1 MKKVSILIPCYNSEK
16 WVGET
21 LDCCLRQTYPN
32 IEIILVDDGSTD
44 NSLAI
49 ARDYERK
56 DERIHVFS
64 QPNSGGCRARNLA
77 FEKSTGDYIKYLDAD
92 DLMSDDMI
100 EMQMKRLEKANDSLA
115 ISTCSWQEFWNSTNV
130 KFCKRCIYKDYNDPI
145 ELLTDLWTKS
155 EMFAVTCYLV
165 PRQLISLVGKWDEQ
179 LTKNQDGDFFCRVL
193 SKTSKVLFCK
203 SPQFYYRRGHFSV
216 STQNSLSP
224 TKMQSSLDS
233 RINYEK
239 TILPIRNTPLVR
251 RGLALNYSIVMFNSP
266 VNSKW
271 FNEAKRR
278 IYALGEK
285 PIHPTAK
292 GIQKKIVSII
302 GLTTY
307 LQIKELLEKH

>member
-239 TILPIRNTPLVR
+239 TILPQYRYIFDVVR
-251 RGLALNYSIVMFNSP
+251 
-266 VNSKW
+266 VN
-271 FNEAKRR
+271 
-278 IYALGEK
+278 
-285 PIHPTAK
+285 
-292 GIQKKIVSII
+292 
-302 GLTTY
+302 
-307 LQIKELLEKH
+307 